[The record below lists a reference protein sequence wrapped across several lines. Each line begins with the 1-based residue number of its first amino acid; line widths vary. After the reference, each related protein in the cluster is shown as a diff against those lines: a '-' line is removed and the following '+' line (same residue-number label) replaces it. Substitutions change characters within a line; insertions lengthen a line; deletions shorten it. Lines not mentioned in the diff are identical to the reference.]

1 MVATTTATTAAGTAA
16 AVGASSAAAGTTA
29 GVSAGIAAGTAAGV
43 GTAASVGAGTATGAG
58 IVAGTAGTATAGTAA
73 ATAGFGSWLH
83 SMLFGEAAS
92 ASASAAGAG
101 TAGTAGASA
110 AGAAGTGA
118 TATSAGASA
127 GTAAAAGTGTGQTAA
142 GTAAS
147 EGLIGAGGEYS
158 TKSLLANAMTG
169 ASAASAVMS
178 GISSSRQMK
187 ASQKQTEIQYHQE
200 KNQALQKS
208 NLIREAMLKDV
219 ASARATYASRG
230 FTDDGTPSQAMN
242 ESANQANSDIGVV
255 KTDSQIA
262 GLQLRAQGQE
272 YKRGAAFSLL
282 SGFGNGARIVG
293 NRILRK

>member
-1 MVATTTATTAAGTAA
+1 MVATTTATTAGTAA
-16 AVGASSAAAGTTA
+16 AVGASSAAAAGTTA
-29 GVSAGIAAGTAAGV
+29 GVATGVGAGVGAGAATGAGIAAGTTGATTAGLSAAGTAATV
-43 GTAASVGAGTATGAG
+43 GTAGAGTAST
-58 IVAGTAGTATAGTAA
+58 
-73 ATAGFGSWLH
+73 GFGSWLS

-92 ASASAAGAG
+92 TGAGAG
-101 TAGTAGASA
+101 TAGASTAGT
-110 AGAAGTGA
+110 AGT
-118 TATSAGASA
+118 TGASA
-127 GTAAAAGTGTGQTAA
+127 GTVAAGAGEAA
-142 GTAAS
+142 TGTAAT

-230 FTDDGTPSQAMN
+230 FTDDGTPSQVMN

-272 YKRGAAFSLL
+272 YRRGAAFSLL
-282 SGFGNGARIVG
+282 SGFGNGAGIVG
-293 NRILRK
+293 NRILTK

>member
-1 MVATTTATTAAGTAA
+1 MVATTTATTAGTAA
-16 AVGASSAAAGTTA
+16 AVGASSAAAAGTTA
-29 GVSAGIAAGTAAGV
+29 GVSAGVAAGAGTAAGV
-43 GTAASVGAGTATGAG
+43 GAAGATGAG
-58 IVAGTAGTATAGTAA
+58 IAAGTTGATTAGLSTAGTAA
-73 ATAGFGSWLH
+73 TVGTAGAGTTAASAGFGSWLH

-92 ASASAAGAG
+92 TGAS
-101 TAGTAGASA
+101 TAGTVGASGA
-110 AGAAGTGA
+110 TAGTTQASTGMVAAGTGQA
-118 TATSAGASA
+118 
-127 GTAAAAGTGTGQTAA
+127 AA
-142 GTAAS
+142 GTAAT

-230 FTDDGTPSQAMN
+230 FTDDGTPSQVMN

-272 YKRGAAFSLL
+272 YRRGAAFSLL
-282 SGFGNGARIVG
+282 SGFGNGAGIVG
-293 NRILRK
+293 NRILTK